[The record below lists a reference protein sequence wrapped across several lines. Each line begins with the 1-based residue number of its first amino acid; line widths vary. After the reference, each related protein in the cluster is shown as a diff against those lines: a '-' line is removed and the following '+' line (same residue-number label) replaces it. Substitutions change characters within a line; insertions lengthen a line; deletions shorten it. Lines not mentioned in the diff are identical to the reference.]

1 MSLFEEHVKLK
12 EERERKIE
20 KGSEKEPATTLKRC
34 FMLRTIEKL
43 KLIVM
48 KKKGRQVKDVV
59 LNRTYIKH

>member
-12 EERERKIE
+12 EERERE